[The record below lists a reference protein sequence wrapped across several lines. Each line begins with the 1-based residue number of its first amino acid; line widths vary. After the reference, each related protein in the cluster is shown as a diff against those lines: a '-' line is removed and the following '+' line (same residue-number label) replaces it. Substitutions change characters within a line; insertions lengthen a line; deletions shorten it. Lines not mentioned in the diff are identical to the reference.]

1 MSKAKSL
8 GVKRI
13 YITTNGSLASLDK
26 IKSLKDHRIPTNIY
40 YPKTLIEQ
48 KTFSNY
54 SKGNFKNAKFLS
66 KHILS
71 LPLHP
76 YMKLNEQDYIFKILK
91 KLS

>member
-1 MSKAKSL
+1 MFTINGKNKSL
-8 GVKRI
+8 NRAYSYYSILFKNRKKV
-13 YITTNGSLASLDK
+13 
-26 IKSLKDHRIPTNIY
+26 IKFLKDHRIPTNIY

-71 LPLHP
+71 LP
-76 YMKLNEQDYIFKILK
+76 YIHI
-91 KLS
+91 